1 MTAPGAN
8 DRTQDTTAEDPAFDP
23 RTSQSLLAATP
34 EGTTEHAAQV
44 AKAAAHTA
52 PDAASL
58 AAMLVALGGS
68 IADEDDLVVLLQRV
82 VDVAHDVI
90 DGADC
95 AGITIDLGG
104 RTFTAVH
111 TDTRTL
117 RVDTEQYDAG
127 DGPCLEAAHAGEV
140 VRVDVT
146 ASEQRWPRFAAAAAD
161 EGIHSFLA
169 APLSAGGQS
178 LGALNLYGGAAAAF
192 DGLDADILDL
202 LTTTVSRAI
211 GDFARFRSALD
222 VADALRAAL
231 HNRAPIEQ
239 AKGIIMADHGVDA
252 DRAFAVLRSQSQ
264 NTNRRVRDIADDLIA
279 SRTTDAP

>member
-1 MTAPGAN
+1 MGDQHDQTGPVQPG
-8 DRTQDTTAEDPAFDP
+8 QDPAFDP
-23 RTSQSLLAATP
+23 RTSESILAATP
-34 EGTTEHAAQV
+34 EGDTDDAAQV
-44 AKAAAHTA
+44 ARAAVHAA
-52 PDAASL
+52 PDATTL

-82 VDVAHDVI
+82 VDVAHEVI
-90 DGADC
+90 VGADC

-127 DGPCLEAAHAGEV
+127 DGPCLEAAHTGEV

-146 ASEQRWPRFAAAAAD
+146 ASEQRWPRFADAAAD

-169 APLSAGGQS
+169 APLSAGGES
-178 LGALNLYGGAAAAF
+178 LGALNLYGGAADAF
-192 DGLDADILDL
+192 DDLDADTLDL

-211 GDFARFRSALD
+211 GDFGRFRSALD

-252 DRAFAVLRSQSQ
+252 DRAFAVLRSRSQ
-264 NTNRRVRDIADDLIA
+264 NTNRRVRDIAADLIA
-279 SRTTDAP
+279 SRTRDAP